1 MIPAIVQ
8 VKQKEGL
15 SMKSQEKFT
24 YSYSASQKAEIEA
37 IRRKYLPRQET
48 RMEELRRLD
57 SAVTKKAAAFAIAW
71 GTLFALIFGGGL
83 SLSLEQSG
91 TLLLAGIAL
100 GLPGSSACC
109 SPTRCMSVWN
119 EEDEKKSLN
128 AYWRSAMNY
137 CMKPNETDERTAF
150 TESTADLAGVA
161 L

>member
-1 MIPAIVQ
+1 
-8 VKQKEGL
+8 
-15 SMKSQEKFT
+15 
-24 YSYSASQKAEIEA
+24 
-37 IRRKYLPRQET
+37 
-48 RMEELRRLD
+48 MEELRRLD
-57 SAVTKKAAAFAIAW
+57 SAVTKKAAAVAIAW

-100 GLPGSSACC
+100 GLPAHRHAAHLPAVCPSERRG
-109 SPTRCMSVWN
+109 R
-119 EEDEKKSLN
+119 ERSLN

-137 CMKPNETDERTAF
+137 CMKPNETDKRTAF

>member
-8 VKQKEGL
+8 VKQKESL

-57 SAVTKKAAAFAIAW
+57 SAVTKKSAAFDIAW
-71 GTLFALIFGGGL
+71 GTLFAQIFGGGL

-100 GLPGSSACC
+100 GLPGLIGMLLTYPLYVRLERRGREKIAERILAIS
-109 SPTRCMSVWN
+109 
-119 EEDEKKSLN
+119 DELLH
-128 AYWRSAMNY
+128 
-137 CMKPNETDERTAF
+137 ETKRN
-150 TESTADLAGVA
+150 
-161 L
+161 

>member
-57 SAVTKKAAAFAIAW
+57 SVVTKKAAAFAITW

-91 TLLLAGIAL
+91 TLLLAGIAP
-100 GLPGSSACC
+100 GLPGLIGMLLSYPLYVRLERRGREKIAERILAIS
-109 SPTRCMSVWN
+109 
-119 EEDEKKSLN
+119 DELLH
-128 AYWRSAMNY
+128 
-137 CMKPNETDERTAF
+137 ETKRN
-150 TESTADLAGVA
+150 
-161 L
+161 

>member
-71 GTLFALIFGGGL
+71 GALFALIFGGGL

-100 GLPGSSACC
+100 GLPGLIGMLLAYPLYVRLERRGREKIAERILAIS
-109 SPTRCMSVWN
+109 
-119 EEDEKKSLN
+119 DELLH
-128 AYWRSAMNY
+128 
-137 CMKPNETDERTAF
+137 ETKRN
-150 TESTADLAGVA
+150 
-161 L
+161 

>member
-71 GTLFALIFGGGL
+71 GTLFALICGGGL

-100 GLPGSSACC
+100 GLPGLIGMLLTYPLYVRLERRGREKIVERILAIS
-109 SPTRCMSVWN
+109 
-119 EEDEKKSLN
+119 DELLH
-128 AYWRSAMNY
+128 
-137 CMKPNETDERTAF
+137 ETKRN
-150 TESTADLAGVA
+150 
-161 L
+161 

>member
-57 SAVTKKAAAFAIAW
+57 SAVTKKAAAVAIAW
-71 GTLFALIFGGGL
+71 GTLFALIFGGAL

-100 GLPGSSACC
+100 GLPGLIGMLLSYPLYVRLERRGREKIAERILAIS
-109 SPTRCMSVWN
+109 
-119 EEDEKKSLN
+119 DELLH
-128 AYWRSAMNY
+128 
-137 CMKPNETDERTAF
+137 ETKRN
-150 TESTADLAGVA
+150 
-161 L
+161 

>member
-57 SAVTKKAAAFAIAW
+57 SAAFAIAW

-100 GLPGSSACC
+100 GLPGLIGMLLTYPLYVRLERRGREKIAERILAIS
-109 SPTRCMSVWN
+109 
-119 EEDEKKSLN
+119 DELLH
-128 AYWRSAMNY
+128 
-137 CMKPNETDERTAF
+137 ETKRN
-150 TESTADLAGVA
+150 
-161 L
+161 